1 MGLGKTKRRQ
11 IRVSVHEEPRPR
23 AHAEATE
30 GGAENAAQLISE
42 TVERLARLARR
53 HDFDLLSY
61 LLSMTRLEA
70 EEQVKRQR
78 RRKLS

>member
-1 MGLGKTKRRQ
+1 MSLGKTKRRQ
-11 IRVSVHEEPRPR
+11 VRMPALRRRSSLTGEPVI
-23 AHAEATE
+23 E
-30 GGAENAAQLISE
+30 GGAEDAAHFISE
-42 TVERLARLARR
+42 TVETLAKLARG

-70 EEQVKRQR
+70 EEQIKRLR